1 MASIGVG
8 VQEIR
13 VHTETEHR
21 VCYVARFLEAIYVL
35 HAFEKRT
42 RKTSRADLELA
53 RTRYREL
60 LGHRRRQG
68 YGKG

>member
-1 MASIGVG
+1 MMTPTPFS
-8 VQEIR
+8 
-13 VHTETEHR
+13 TNFTTLPR
-21 VCYVARFLEAIYVL
+21 VCYVARFAEAIYVL

-42 RKTSRADLELA
+42 QKTPAKDIDLA

-60 LGHRRRQG
+60 LRWRREQG

>member
-1 MASIGVG
+1 MATVGAGVHKTR
-8 VQEIR
+8 I
-13 VHTETEHR
+13 HTEKEHR
-21 VCYVARFLEAIYVL
+21 VCYVARFLEGIYVL

-42 RKTSRADLELA
+42 KKASRADIDPA

-68 YGKG
+68 YGRV